1 MKLIESSNNE
11 NGFSLIEI
19 LVVIVVA
26 GIILTAVFNIFSS
39 GIRSFFFTDEKSAT
53 QREIRFVTSYIAENI
68 RNSTRI
74 KLVTDYNEALDSGEA
89 IIGFDGAEFK
99 YRDNSG
105 TDRTVIEFTKDPEPD
120 VSFDLITDGGNPD
133 FLRIN
138 INGVTREIIL
148 NNFSSTSANDTNQY
162 IKFKK

>member
-1 MKLIESSNNE
+1 MKLIESSNNK

-26 GIILTAVFNIFSS
+26 GIILTAVFNVFSS
-39 GIRSFFFTDEKSAT
+39 GIRSFFFTDEKSAM

-74 KLVTDYNEALDSGEA
+74 ELVSNYNEALDSGEA
-89 IIGFDGAEFK
+89 IIGFIGAEFK
-99 YRDNSG
+99 YRDYGG
-105 TDRTVIEFTKDPEPD
+105 TNRTVIEFTKTPT
-120 VSFDLITDGGNPD
+120 VSFELNTENNSPDSLI
-133 FLRIN
+133 IN
-138 INGVTREIIL
+138 IGDVPREIIL
-148 NNFSSTSANDTNQY
+148 NNFSSTSANDTDQY